1 MKEEELHRRILEKYG
16 IEFEALI
23 AAEECGELIKELS
36 KAVRYGRTHTGAL
49 PESYRLGIAEEM
61 ADVRIKIRQMIIAYG
76 LNEADIR
83 EIEEK
88 KLCRMGKLLE
98 E

>member
-36 KAVRYGRTHTGAL
+36 KAVRYGKTHTGAL

-61 ADVRIKIRQMIIAYG
+61 ADVRIKIRQMITAYG
-76 LNEADIR
+76 IKEADIQ

-88 KLCRMGKLLE
+88 KLRQLEKLL
-98 E
+98 

>member
-23 AAEECGELIKELS
+23 AAEECGELVKELS
-36 KAVRYGRTHTGAL
+36 KAVRYGRTHTGSL

-61 ADVRIKIRQMIIAYG
+61 ADVRIKIRQMIVAYG